1 MIALTRLDGTV
12 FHVNP
17 AFVVTIE
24 QAADTVLH
32 LSSGTSIMVTE
43 KAVAVVELITDW
55 QRRIRQTG
63 GE

>member
-1 MIALTRLDGTV
+1 
-12 FHVNP
+12 VNP

-43 KAVAVVELITDW
+43 KAVAVVELITGW
-55 QRRIRQTG
+55 QRRIRQLG